1 MDNINMMF
9 VMIIMVLLGVV
20 IGIYIVSQIE
30 NKLWWIK
37 EDYIEKY

>member
-1 MDNINMMF
+1 MDNINMIF

-30 NKLWWIK
+30 NKL
-37 EDYIEKY
+37 